1 MNVREAAVAILERV
15 DEGAYLNITLNHFL
29 NENLLSRVDADLLTR
44 LVYSVKSHQ
53 ITLNYHI
60 APYIEGKRVRPFE
73 KRVLLVACCQ
83 SLYFDKIPDYAIIDE
98 SVEMVK
104 KKRGP
109 KAAGFI
115 NAVLRQIVKNKE
127 INLNIENELEKI
139 SIMYSHPL
147 WLVKMLD
154 KQYGR
159 DILIKILEENQSV
172 PLLSARVNTL
182 KTSKQEILNNY
193 PNIKEGKFAS
203 NSIYFESGN
212 IANTKLYK
220 EGLVTVQDE
229 ASQWVV
235 EQLPLKEGM
244 KVLDMCS
251 APGSKTTHL
260 AAKLNNTGEI
270 HAYDLYEHKIQ
281 LIESNA
287 NRLGCTNIQAKA
299 YDSTKLLEIEQKE
312 SFDAILLDGPCSGL
326 GVLARKPEIRYHDA
340 NIMDELIQIQ
350 YELLKTAYQLLKKGG
365 VMVYSTCTLNKKE
378 NRKNIDRFL
387 ALHPDMHLQEDR
399 TILPYEYHSDGFYM
413 ARLVKDDEN

>member
-1 MNVREAAVAILERV
+1 MNVREAAVQILERV

-29 NENLLSRVDADLLTR
+29 SENKLSRADADLLTR
-44 LVYSVKSHQ
+44 LVYSVKAHQ
-53 ITLNYHI
+53 LTLQHHI
-60 APYIEGKRVRPFE
+60 APYIEQKRVRPFE
-73 KRVLLVACCQ
+73 RRVLLVACCQ
-83 SLYFDKIPDYAIIDE
+83 ALYFDKIPDYAIIDE

-115 NAVLRQIVKNKE
+115 NAVLRKMVKNKTICIDVE
-127 INLNIENELEKI
+127 DPLEKI
-139 SIMYSHPL
+139 SIEYSHPL

-159 DILIKILEENQSV
+159 ETMLDILKENQEV
-172 PLLSARVNTL
+172 PMLSARVNTL
-182 KTSKQEILNNY
+182 KTNVDDLLKDY
-193 PNIKEGKFAS
+193 PNLKKGVLAKD
-203 NSIYFESGN
+203 SIYFESGN
-212 IANTKLYK
+212 IANHPLYHK
-220 EGLVTVQDE
+220 GYVTVQDE

-235 EQLPLKEGM
+235 EQLPVKAGM

-260 AAKLNNTGEI
+260 AACMKNVGEI
-270 HAYDLYEHKIQ
+270 HAYDLYDHKIR
-281 LIESNA
+281 LIDSNA
-287 NRLGCTNIQAKA
+287 KRLGCTIIQAKA
-299 YDSTKLLEIEQKE
+299 YDSTKLLEIEQEE

-340 NIMDELIQIQ
+340 NIMDELIKIQ
-350 YELLKTAYQLLKKGG
+350 YELLKTASLLLKKGG

-387 ALHPDMHLQEDR
+387 SEYSNFKLVEDR
-399 TILPYEYHSDGFYM
+399 TILPQEYHSDGFYM
-413 ARLVKDDEN
+413 ARLVKE